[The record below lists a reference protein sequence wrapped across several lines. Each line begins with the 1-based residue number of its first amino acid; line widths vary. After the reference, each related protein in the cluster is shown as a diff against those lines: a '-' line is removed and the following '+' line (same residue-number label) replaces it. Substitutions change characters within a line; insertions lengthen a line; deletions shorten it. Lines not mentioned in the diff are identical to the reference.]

1 MSCPPLDTRLSGSD
15 DKNTD
20 REGGLVVKERVKTKK
35 PKMWKVLVHNDDYT
49 TMEFVV
55 WVLVTVFHHSPEE
68 AARIMLHVHQNGVGV
83 AGVFTRE
90 IAETKTRKVV
100 ELARAHQFPLQ
111 ATTEEA
117 S

>member
-1 MSCPPLDTRLSGSD
+1 MSIDPLYPRMASSG
-15 DKNTD
+15 D
-20 REGGLVVKERVKTKK
+20 RDNDRQGDLVVKERTKTRK
-35 PKMWKVLVHNDDYT
+35 PKMWKVLIHNDDFT

-68 AARIMLHVHQNGVGV
+68 AARIMLHVHSNGVGV

-90 IAETKTRKVV
+90 IAETKSKKVV
-100 ELARAHQFPLQ
+100 QLARAHQFPLQ

-117 S
+117 

>member
-1 MSCPPLDTRLSGSD
+1 MSSKPLYPHMASSG
-15 DKNTD
+15 D
-20 REGGLVVKERVKTKK
+20 RSGDHQGDLVVKERTETKK
-35 PKMWKVLVHNDDYT
+35 PKMWKVLIHNDDFT

-68 AARIMLHVHQNGVGV
+68 AARIMLHVHSSGVGV

-90 IAETKTRKVV
+90 IAETKSRKVV
-100 ELARAHQFPLQ
+100 QLARAHQFPLQ

-117 S
+117 